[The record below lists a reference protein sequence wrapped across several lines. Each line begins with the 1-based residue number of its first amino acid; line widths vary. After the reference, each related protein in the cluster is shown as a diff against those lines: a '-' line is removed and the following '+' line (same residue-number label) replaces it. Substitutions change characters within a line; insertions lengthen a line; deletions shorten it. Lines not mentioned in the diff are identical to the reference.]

1 MHLGLL
7 ILPSKAGLSNSL
19 TLGCHISLAY
29 TEPESKR
36 WNCHM
41 VNVKMQV
48 IWFITKTQQKK
59 INILGDNLKIRRTG
73 LIDHVKRPDI
83 RVWQDD
89 LQHASYLILHLP
101 FCHLANPPSPALRP
115 PHFSSSKCR
124 SAAFLWCTKVGSS
137 GKATQLRYCLVL
149 NAFPS
154 KIIGWENSLCCSL
167 VRDELTVC
175 IKVIVACLLFLD
187 WLFLWPPS
195 PPGRCD
201 QVEGRFFNGPWVMGT
216 VQLHRMFPHD
226 RDD

>member
-19 TLGCHISLAY
+19 TLGWHISLAY

-101 FCHLANPPSPALRP
+101 FCHLAPPPLPCSPSSTFQFIQVPERSISLMYQSRQFGQSDPITLLPRAKC
-115 PHFSSSKCR
+115 FSFKNN
-124 SAAFLWCTKVGSS
+124 WMGE
-137 GKATQLRYCLVL
+137 
-149 NAFPS
+149 FP
-154 KIIGWENSLCCSL
+154 
-167 VRDELTVC
+167 
-175 IKVIVACLLFLD
+175 LLFA
-187 WLFLWPPS
+187 
-195 PPGRCD
+195 C
-201 QVEGRFFNGPWVMGT
+201 
-216 VQLHRMFPHD
+216 
-226 RDD
+226 